1 MKSCVRYT
9 IAVYFGLALAGVLG
23 GPTATGE
30 GRSHRRLLGNQ
41 APQWPIQQRGDLP
54 GADASLASDESLPAG
69 PGPLSEPFHAC
80 DSEQGDRASQDR

>member
-30 GRSHRRLLGNQ
+30 GRSDRRLLGNQ
-41 APQWPIQQRGDLP
+41 APQWPIQHIFAHCIRIFLLKRLVCVP
-54 GADASLASDESLPAG
+54 SAA
-69 PGPLSEPFHAC
+69 
-80 DSEQGDRASQDR
+80 